1 MEKRATPYTLLAETL
16 WSKRLHPTG
25 RRVEHHG
32 DPLGRARSYGKK
44 SKVLRAKE
52 LGLLPSSNGGT
63 RQKVLTLLHEGLDLI
78 ALGT

>member
-16 WSKRLHPTG
+16 WSKRLHSTG
-25 RRVEHHG
+25 GRVDHHG

-52 LGLLPSSNGGT
+52 QGLTGG
-63 RQKVLTLLHEGLDLI
+63 RARAYDEFHRWKSAEGLDLI
-78 ALGT
+78 A

>member
-16 WSKRLHPTG
+16 WSKWLQPIG
-25 RRVEHHG
+25 RMVDHHG

-52 LGLLPSSNGGT
+52 QGLTGEGAWSYDEFHRWNSA
-63 RQKVLTLLHEGLDLI
+63 EGLDLI
-78 ALGT
+78 G